1 MSVNHL
7 DSRWEKVVRDF
18 RQVCVLRRQDRRDE
32 SDALL
37 RQELPRSI
45 SEWSRHDT
53 ADANAKRARLDSM
66 FQQEQRRIDDLWV
79 MNELL
84 SARLREEFLPVVCSS
99 VCSTVG
105 EELRRAGAGRDSV
118 QAPVLRDT
126 RPSATPGARSRVAFD
141 DIPSVIDLLLETG
154 FSGANR
160 RSHHSTAITA

>member
-32 SDALL
+32 SDTLL

-118 QAPVLRDT
+118 QAPVLRDA
-126 RPSATPGARSRVAFD
+126 RPAAPRSRVAFD

-160 RSHHSTAITA
+160 RSHHSAAIAA